1 MKKVNMKKMILS
13 ILIGLS
19 SFALFAVE
27 YEQICKLPEGCRL
40 DSYGNCPDCVLVPAE
55 FVKPLPKDIYNGK
68 VYLKPGKYEIT
79 KATNNEG
86 FHSFWDKG
94 VYLDIYTIGEEIY
107 LVNIN
112 GIGKING
119 KKVDCSDPV
128 IFSMELDSNGKML
141 SRKDIS
147 KGSCHLSEFVPDTHW
162 SLTSEGVKKVK
173 KWSVGPNGGQWEC
186 VVGPCDFIKE
196 ITHTFYYKRVING

>member
-1 MKKVNMKKMILS
+1 MKKMILS

-86 FHSFWDKG
+86 FHSFWDSG

-107 LVNIN
+107 LVNITKGGFHSGVVD
-112 GIGKING
+112 GISNCGSFWFWG
-119 KKVDCSDPV
+119 REAAALFCWSRRSRSD
-128 IFSMELDSNGKML
+128 
-141 SRKDIS
+141 R
-147 KGSCHLSEFVPDTHW
+147 
-162 SLTSEGVKKVK
+162 
-173 KWSVGPNGGQWEC
+173 
-186 VVGPCDFIKE
+186 
-196 ITHTFYYKRVING
+196 